1 MSHRYAGNIRE
12 GLLVNANAGGE
23 NVHRG
28 ELFGLVLG
36 LNEASTE
43 PIQDFVMAL
52 KDGEEIRN
60 EIEAFVDT
68 VISTPI
74 TTTTTTLQAVTTSK
88 MFKNA
93 GGKDATSKQDSPPQ

>member
-1 MSHRYAGNIRE
+1 MSHKYAGNIRE

-36 LNEASTE
+36 LNEASTK

-74 TTTTTTLQAVTTSK
+74 TTTTSLQAVTSK
-88 MFKNA
+88 NFTNTGA
-93 GGKDATSKQDSPPQ
+93 KDATSKKDSPPQ